1 MKVECWFDSEDFITR
16 NNNILTIQ
24 SNSRP
29 GSIEI
34 IFRNKDGGTEN
45 STVVD
50 GMELI
55 KAIQNAMNN

>member
-24 SNSRP
+24 SSSRI
-29 GSIEI
+29 GSVEI
-34 IFRNKDGGTEN
+34 IIRNKDGGTEN

-55 KAIQNAMNN
+55 KAIQNAMNS

>member
-1 MKVECWFDSEDFITR
+1 MKVECWFDSEDFVTR

-24 SNSRP
+24 SSP
-29 GSIEI
+29 ILESVEI
-34 IFRNKDGGTEN
+34 IIRNKDGGTEN

>member
-24 SNSRP
+24 SNSRL
-29 GSIEI
+29 GSVEI
-34 IFRNKDGGTEN
+34 IIRNKDGGTEN

>member
-16 NNNILTIQ
+16 NNNILSIQ
-24 SNSRP
+24 SNSRL
-29 GSIEI
+29 GSVEI
-34 IFRNKDGGTEN
+34 IIRNKDGATEN

-50 GMELI
+50 GKELI